1 MGRRLLPHAC
11 AIVGYAGLALLFNWP
26 LPLQLSSAT
35 TGPIT
40 GDTGVYVWNIW
51 LFRYEIVANGRF
63 PLFTREI
70 LSLTPQV
77 DLSLHNY
84 TLFADLLAFPLIP
97 FLGVTVTFNV
107 VYLAI
112 QVITA
117 WTMFLL
123 ARAVIGR
130 DAEAWLVGLLFAF
143 SPVLIA
149 RSTGH
154 FSLVA
159 AAPLPLLVLFLMRAE
174 QRGDLRYALAAGATV
189 AWAAT
194 CDPYYAIFCLLIAG
208 CYFATRRVR
217 VWRDVSRPSRAS
229 FVTVLDVL
237 LIGMAALIVGI
248 ARTGGGEFQL
258 LDRTVA
264 VRSLYTPVLLLT
276 VLATARLW
284 LTWRPRFE
292 LRLSRRSPMAAV
304 RFAFVTVCACIVPL
318 SPILYAFTYR
328 LRDGGAVHGSI
339 FWRSSPGGVD
349 LLALFAPNP
358 NHAWLGGP
366 WRDWLTTRPGGFT
379 ENVASL
385 TIVGV
390 AVVAI
395 AVWRYKFRPPRTWL
409 ALTIFFGTLALGPF
423 VYVGGIN
430 TFVPT
435 PWAILRY
442 VPVITATRTPARYA
456 VVLMMAFAILFG
468 LALAHIASRHP
479 KRRRF
484 VLAVVGLVLAFEL
497 APFPRRTYSA
507 SIPDIYQVI
516 ANDPRDVRVLE
527 LPTGIRDGELSE
539 GNFNAATQYY
549 QTFHQKRLIGGYL
562 SRISTNQRRR
572 HQDLPFVPRLI
583 RSSEGRG
590 MGADISNQELRR
602 RATRFV
608 RFARLGYV
616 VVHSDR
622 TTAMLRQL
630 AIDTLQLVKVAES
643 NGHELYVPTA
653 KPVRRVQARSFR

>member
-1 MGRRLLPHAC
+1 MGRRLLPHTC
-11 AIVGYAGLALLFNWP
+11 AIVGYALLALLFNWP
-26 LPLQLSSAT
+26 LPLQLGSAT

-51 LFRYEIVANGRF
+51 LFRHEIVEHARF

-70 LSLTPQV
+70 LSLAPRV

-107 VYLAI
+107 VYLAL
-112 QVITA
+112 QAITG

-123 ARAVIGR
+123 ARVVIGR
-130 DAEAWLVGLLFAF
+130 DAEAWLVGALFAF
-143 SPVLIA
+143 SPLLVA
-149 RSTGH
+149 RGTAH

-159 AAPLPLLVLFLMRAE
+159 AAPLPLLVLFLIRAE
-174 QRGDLRYALAAGATV
+174 QRGNLRYALAAGATV

-217 VWRDVSRPSRAS
+217 VWRDVSGPSRAS
-229 FVTVLDVL
+229 IVRTLDVL
-237 LIGMAALIVGI
+237 LICLALLVAGI
-248 ARTGGGEFQL
+248 AGTGGGEFQL
-258 LDRTVA
+258 LGRTVA
-264 VRSLYTPVLLLT
+264 MRSLYTPVLLLT
-276 VLATARLW
+276 TLAAARLW

-292 LRLSRRSPMAAV
+292 LLASRSPLATL
-304 RFAFVTVCACIVPL
+304 RFGLATAFACVVPL
-318 SPILYAFTYR
+318 SPILYAFTYQ
-328 LRDGGAVHGSI
+328 LRDGGVVHGPI

-349 LLALFAPNP
+349 LLSLFAPNP

-366 WRDWLTTRPGGFT
+366 WRDWLTTRPGGFV

-409 ALTIFFGTLALGPF
+409 ALAIFFGALALGPF
-423 VYVGGIN
+423 VHVGGVN

-456 VVLMMAFAILFG
+456 VVLMMAFAMVFG
-468 LALAHIASRHP
+468 LALAHIASSHP
-479 KRRRF
+479 KRRRI
-484 VLAVVGLVLAFEL
+484 VLALVGLALAFEL
-497 APFPRRTYSA
+497 APFPRRTYGA
-507 SIPDIYQVI
+507 SIPDIYQAI
-516 ANDPRDVRVLE
+516 ANDPREVRVLE
-527 LPTGIRDGELSE
+527 LPTGIRDGESSE

-549 QTFHQKRLIGGYL
+549 QTFHQKQLIGGYL
-562 SRISTNQRRR
+562 SRISTNERRR
-572 HQDLPFVPRLI
+572 HQGIPFVRRLI
-583 RSSEGRG
+583 WLSEGRA
-590 MGADISNQELRR
+590 MGTDISNDELKR
-602 RATRFV
+602 RAARFV
-608 RFARLGYV
+608 RFARVGYV
-616 VVHSDR
+616 VVHTDR
-622 TTAMLRQL
+622 TPATLKRL

-643 NGHELYVPTA
+643 DGHELYVPTA
-653 KPVRRVQARSFR
+653 KPVRIVQARSFR